1 MAFTPIETQE
11 DFDAAIKKRL
21 EQKEREVKELYKNY
35 LSPEAVEELRKEL
48 DGKNADQISDLT
60 DKLTK
65 AQEKAATVDETVKA
79 LTDRATAAEK
89 SLLKQRVAHS
99 KGIALE
105 LAERLIGDT
114 EEELTAD
121 AENFA
126 AYMTPRTA
134 PPMRSTETPLGAFT
148 SSGSKG
154 AANDEAYMALLGQ
167 LSQ

>member
-1 MAFTPIETQE
+1 MAFTAIETQE
-11 DFDAAIKKRL
+11 DFDAAIRKRL

-48 DGKNADQISDLT
+48 DGKNADKISDLT

-79 LTDRATAAEK
+79 LTARATSAEK
-89 SLLKQRVAHS
+89 SLLKQKVAHS

-126 AYMTPRTA
+126 AYMTPHTA
-134 PPMRSTETPLGAFT
+134 PPMRSTETPFGAFT
-148 SSGSKG
+148 SSSSKG

>member
-1 MAFTPIETQE
+1 MAFTAIETQE

-48 DGKNADQISDLT
+48 DVKNADQIRDLT
-60 DKLTK
+60 DKLTT

-79 LTDRATAAEK
+79 LTDRATSAEK
-89 SLLKQRVAHS
+89 SLLKQKVAHS

-126 AYMTPRTA
+126 AYMTPHTA
-134 PPMRSTETPLGAFT
+134 PPMRSTESPFIGM
-148 SSGSKG
+148 SSGTTGG
-154 AANDEAYMALLGQ
+154 AHDEAYTALLAQ

>member
-21 EQKEREVKELYKNY
+21 EQKERELKDLYKGY

-48 DGKNADQISDLT
+48 EGKNADKISDLT

-65 AQEKAATVDETVKA
+65 AQEKAATVDETVRA
-79 LTDRATAAEK
+79 LTARATSAEK
-89 SLLKQRVAHS
+89 SLLKQKVAHS

-126 AYMTPRTA
+126 AYMAPHTA
-134 PPMRSTETPLGAFT
+134 PPMRSTETPFGAFT

>member
-21 EQKEREVKELYKNY
+21 EQKEREVKDLYKGY

-48 DGKNADQISDLT
+48 DGKNADQIRDLT

-65 AQEKAATVDETVKA
+65 AQEKAVTVDETVKA

-126 AYMTPRTA
+126 AYMTPHTA
-134 PPMRSTETPLGAFT
+134 PPMRSTESPFRGMSSGT
-148 SSGSKG
+148 SSG
-154 AANDEAYMALLGQ
+154 AHDEAYTALLAQ